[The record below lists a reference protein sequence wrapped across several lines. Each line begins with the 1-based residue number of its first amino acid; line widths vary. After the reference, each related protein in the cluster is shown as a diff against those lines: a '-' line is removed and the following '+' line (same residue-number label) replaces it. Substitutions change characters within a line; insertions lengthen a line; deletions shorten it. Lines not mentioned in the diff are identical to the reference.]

1 MRREDLT
8 DLNVFLAVAEERSF
22 TKAAARLGLKQ
33 STLSH
38 TIRSFEERL
47 GVRLLTRTTRSV
59 APTEAGERLLRAA
72 QPGLEAIEAELA
84 ALTELRDK
92 PAGTVRVTTSAHAY
106 QTILRPA
113 LTRLL
118 PDYPD
123 VRVEVVIENGFVDIV
138 AGRFDAGIRLGEQVE
153 RDMIAVR
160 IGPELRWVV
169 VGAPSCLEGRERPE
183 VPQDLTAH
191 RCINYRQTTSGALY
205 AWEFEKNGRALNV
218 QVDGPL
224 ALNDAA
230 PALEAAIEGLG
241 LAYVPEDIAAAPLRE
256 GRLIQVLADWC
267 PPAPGYHIYY
277 PSRRQMAPAF
287 ALLLEKLRWRRV
299 SKSVQNS

>member
-1 MRREDLT
+1 MRRDDLT
-8 DLNVFLAVAEERSF
+8 DLHVFLAVAEERSF
-22 TKAAARLGLKQ
+22 TRAAARLGLTQ

-38 TIRSFEERL
+38 TIRAFEERL

-72 QPGLEAIEAELA
+72 KPGIEAIEAELA
-84 ALTELRDK
+84 SLTELRDK

-113 LTRLL
+113 LMRLL

-123 VRVEVVIENGFVDIV
+123 IQAEVVIENGFVDIV

-160 IGPELRWVV
+160 IGPDLRWIV
-169 VGAPSCLEGRERPE
+169 VGAPSYFDGRPRPE
-183 VPQDLTAH
+183 APQDLTAH
-191 RCINYRQTTSGALY
+191 RCVRYRQTTSGAIY
-205 AWEFEKNGRALNV
+205 AWEFEKGGRALNV

-230 PALEAAIEGLG
+230 PALDAAIAGLG
-241 LAYVPEDIAAAPLRE
+241 LAYVPEDIAADPLRA
-256 GRLIQVLADWC
+256 GHLVQVLADWC
-267 PPAPGYHIYY
+267 PPSPGYHLYY
-277 PSRRQMAPAF
+277 PSRRHMAPAF
-287 ALLLEKLRWRRV
+287 ALMVDRLRHREG
-299 SKSVQNS
+299 